1 MGCTEWRQH
10 QRDLLCVVLIGSD
23 ILQYLVIDTEGPKS
37 SCSTLSKASGDEVL
51 DGFAAEVRFFKI
63 FIYLTVLHL
72 SCSMWDLVPWPRI
85 KLRPPALGTQNFS
98 DWTTWEILQQ
108 KLGLLQ
114 TPGLGLQ
121 TGSVGHWVGWP
132 LHQWVWKTLLP
143 LHGSPA
149 AESRISTIPTKKPQ
163 PSTFS
168 ATSTQNITWINSC
181 KNPKS

>member
-1 MGCTEWRQH
+1 MYRAETAPTRFVVCGFDRQWH
-10 QRDLLCVVLIGSD
+10 STV
-23 ILQYLVIDTEGPKS
+23 
-37 SCSTLSKASGDEVL
+37 SCDRYRRPQEFMQHTLSKASGDEVL

-72 SCSMWDLVPWPRI
+72 SCIMWDLVPWPRI

-98 DWTTWEILQQ
+98 HWTTWEILQQ

-132 LHQWVWKTLLP
+132 RHQWAWKTLLP